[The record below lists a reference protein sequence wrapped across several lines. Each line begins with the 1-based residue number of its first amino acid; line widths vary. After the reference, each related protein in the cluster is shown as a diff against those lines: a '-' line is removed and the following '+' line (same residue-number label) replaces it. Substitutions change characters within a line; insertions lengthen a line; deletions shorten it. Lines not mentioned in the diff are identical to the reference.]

1 MGQDIT
7 CFITNQS
14 LELDKKIVHFKIR
27 DVLFVPFD
35 IIGPSISWFIEEA
48 QKYDNV
54 QDLFDDFKQYQPDD
68 LVLWGSDEKHTI
80 LDIIKLVQDYQINNF
95 IIEHSSDFAGM
106 PIDAYFLGVFDD
118 KIMKDSIVFDEESF
132 SKKNYT
138 NIDEYRRRLGL
149 NFNWI
154 GMDKFHT
161 YSVAERE
168 YFRL

>member
-54 QDLFDDFKQYQPDD
+54 QNLFDDFKQYQPDD

-80 LDIIKLVQDYQINNF
+80 LDIIKLV
-95 IIEHSSDFAGM
+95 
-106 PIDAYFLGVFDD
+106 
-118 KIMKDSIVFDEESF
+118 
-132 SKKNYT
+132 
-138 NIDEYRRRLGL
+138 
-149 NFNWI
+149 
-154 GMDKFHT
+154 
-161 YSVAERE
+161 
-168 YFRL
+168 